1 MAKNRAG
8 SQISKRQT
16 LNSKQETETASLQE
30 ITATALTESAFP
42 LATEIERYEKAVP
55 GSGNRLIDIS
65 EQQTKEIYALYREE
79 KQASTSLTS
88 RGQIFIF
95 IAVMTALITAGCVG
109 VWGNWVA
116 ASVIGF
122 VPTAFVAILA
132 STGMIDRLKR

>member
-1 MAKNRAG
+1 MLFTE
-8 SQISKRQT
+8 KR
-16 LNSKQETETASLQE
+16 S
-30 ITATALTESAFP
+30 
-42 LATEIERYEKAVP
+42 
-55 GSGNRLIDIS
+55 
-65 EQQTKEIYALYREE
+65 